1 MIKNGIATPSMTLAI
16 IALSMSV
23 APFAPA
29 QPFSAKQQFS
39 ADLVSTAVDGKSIG
53 QIGKVYVANRDVRI
67 ETPNNPGGFFVV
79 HGDLDAAYFVRPAQR
94 IYMDSAQS
102 SVLTQILV
110 PVDPNDPC
118 QQWQAMATIAGA
130 TDQGGQWRCQRI
142 GEEHVDGR
150 DAVKYRATSPRDQ
163 PSYGWIDRQLGFP
176 IRFTAADGTTV
187 DLQNIQQGPQSTQL
201 FEIPSGYR
209 KFDPQQLID
218 RIKQSDVWVA
228 PPN

>member
-1 MIKNGIATPSMTLAI
+1 MIKNRIATRLMIFGIVVLSISLTR
-16 IALSMSV
+16 IAQ
-23 APFAPA
+23 A
-29 QPFSAKQQFS
+29 QQFS
-39 ADLVSTAVDGKSIG
+39 ADLVSTAADGNSTG
-53 QIGKVYVANRDVRI
+53 RMGKVYVANRDVRI
-67 ETPNNPGGFFVV
+67 ETPNNPGGFFIV
-79 HGDLDAAYFVRPAQR
+79 HGVLNTAYFVRPTQR

-118 QQWQAMATIAGA
+118 KQWQVMATVAGA
-130 TDQGGQWRCQRI
+130 TDHGGQWHCQRI
-142 GEEHVDGR
+142 GEERVHGR

-163 PSYGWIDRQLGFP
+163 LNYGWIDRQLGFP
-176 IRFTAADGTTV
+176 IRFAAPDGTTV
-187 DLQNIQQGPQSTQL
+187 DLQNIQQGPQSTNL
-201 FEIPSGYR
+201 FEIPPGYR